1 MRNKVVEE
9 AKALQAQIV
18 NDRRFLHGIPEVGME
33 LPESAAYIEKRLHEM
48 GIQTHR
54 CGVLREEM
62 QKKYAAMGIT
72 GMKTSTGVVA
82 TLGHGSPC
90 VLLRADFD
98 ALPMKEENDLPFRS
112 TRNASHM
119 CGHDSHAA
127 MLLGAAQILKQHE
140 SELHGTVKLMFQP
153 GEELGYG
160 SQTMVEDGLLEN
172 PKVDAAF
179 GLHIMSTVPIGKVR
193 YTSGVTSAS
202 LDTFSLKIQGKGGHT
217 SAPQDCID
225 PLMIANQVYT
235 AVNLLM
241 TREVNP
247 QASAT
252 LSCGTMHAG
261 TASNILPD
269 TAEMQF
275 GLRTYDIE
283 AREHI
288 LQRVPE
294 LVDAY
299 VKAWRGTYQLD
310 EFHCPSTFTDE
321 ALLQRLLPAMEAV
334 AGKENL
340 EGGAPMSGTED
351 FSYIAQAVP
360 SVFAVLGAGGPDW
373 CPHHNPH
380 MVIDE
385 SVFWMG
391 TALHVAC
398 AMQYLNTFHAK
409 AEEGSEPA

>member
-1 MRNKVVEE
+1 MRNQVVEE

-18 NDRRFLHGIPEVGME
+18 KDRRFLHGIPEVGME

-48 GIQTHR
+48 GIQTRR
-54 CGVLREEM
+54 CGILREEM

-160 SQTMVEDGLLEN
+160 SQTMVEDGLLED

-235 AVNLLM
+235 AVNRLL
-241 TREVNP
+241 TREGAP
-247 QASAT
+247 
-252 LSCGTMHAG
+252 HAG

-269 TAEMQF
+269 TAQMQF
-275 GLRTYDIE
+275 GLRTYDVE

-360 SVFAVLGAGGPDW
+360 SVFVVLGAGGPDW

-391 TALHVAC
+391 AALHAAC
-398 AMQYLNTFHAK
+398 ALQYLDPK

>member
-1 MRNKVVEE
+1 MGLLEE

-18 NDRRFLHGIPEVGME
+18 EDRRYLHQIPEVGME
-33 LPESAAYIEKRLHEM
+33 LPESAAYIKKRLDEM
-48 GIQTHR
+48 GIASHP
-54 CGVLREEM
+54 CGVLREEL
-62 QKKYAAMGIT
+62 QEKYAAMGIP
-72 GMKTSTGVVA
+72 GMKTSTGLVA

-98 ALPMKEENDLPFRS
+98 ALPMREDNDLPFRS
-112 TRNASHM
+112 TRSASHM

-127 MLLGAAQILKQHE
+127 MLLGAAQILKRHE
-140 SELHGTVKLMFQP
+140 SELNGTVKLMFQP

-179 GLHIMSTVPIGKVR
+179 GLHVMSTVPVGKVR
-193 YTSGVTSAS
+193 YTAGVTSAS

-217 SAPQDCID
+217 STPQLCVD

-235 AVNLLM
+235 ALNLLM
-241 TREVNP
+241 TREVDP
-247 QASAT
+247 QAAAT

-269 TAEMQF
+269 TAELQF
-275 GLRTYDIE
+275 GLRTYDVT

-288 LQRVPE
+288 LRRIPE
-294 LVDAY
+294 VVDAY
-299 VKAWRGTYQLD
+299 IKAWRGSYTLD
-310 EFHCPSTFTDE
+310 DFHCPCTFTDE
-321 ALLQRLLPAMEAV
+321 ALLARLLPAMEAV
-334 AGKENL
+334 VGPENL

-360 SVFAVLGAGGPDW
+360 SVFVLLGAGGPDH
-373 CPHHNPH
+373 CPHHNPR
-380 MVIDE
+380 MVLEE
-385 SVFWMG
+385 SVFWKG
-391 TALHVAC
+391 AALHAMC
-398 AMQYLNTFHAK
+398 AMRYLQTAK
-409 AEEGSEPA
+409 ETEKGREPA